1 MFIWSSEAFLSQL
14 FKTVK
19 MLTIHLLFIPEWST
33 HAMAA
38 INSQWP
44 PFSLQISG
52 INAQHWRAS
61 PLQSGH
67 QVCLTLSFQPWKR
80 GFLGLCIFFNFIDLW
95 IQWPIFHY
103 QWCLQSCSYSF
114 VYRKE
119 KQLTVS
125 LLCRMENGL
134 MKLSL
139 YNQDTPFDYFMIL

>member
-1 MFIWSSEAFLSQL
+1 
-14 FKTVK
+14 

-52 INAQHWRAS
+52 IQCTALKSLTLTEWAPS
-61 PLQSGH
+61 
-67 QVCLTLSFQPWKR
+67 CLILSFQPWKR

-103 QWCLQSCSYSF
+103 QWCLQSCSYNF

-139 YNQDTPFDYFMIL
+139 YNQGTPFDYFMIL